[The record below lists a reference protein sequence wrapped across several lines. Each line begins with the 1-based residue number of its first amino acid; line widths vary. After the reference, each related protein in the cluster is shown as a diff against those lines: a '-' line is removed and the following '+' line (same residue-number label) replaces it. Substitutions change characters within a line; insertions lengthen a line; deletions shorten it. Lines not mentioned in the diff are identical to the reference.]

1 MALRIPAS
9 ARASAKTTSGRA
21 GPCALG
27 SARRAVHVTVLGVLA
42 AGLAALVAAAGA
54 PRLAG
59 AEVSRGEEPRFD
71 LEALFAEFAA
81 MPGLEARFREEKRIA
96 LLREPLVSHGVLYFA
111 PPDRLLRHVR
121 EPVESTLLLR
131 GRELSIGSS
140 RGIRTIDL
148 AANPVLRMFVDPFR
162 LLLAGDIEALRKS
175 YRVQLEASGNP
186 PARRW
191 EIRLEPLHSPVQ
203 DAIAW
208 IRLSGQGR
216 ELFELEVREVSGD
229 VTITRFSAVDTER
242 HFSDRDFAEL
252 FERPLP

>member
-1 MALRIPAS
+1 VRVI
-9 ARASAKTTSGRA
+9 
-21 GPCALG
+21 
-27 SARRAVHVTVLGVLA
+27 VLGVLA

-54 PRLAG
+54 PLSAG
-59 AEVSRGEEPRFD
+59 AEVSQGEEPRFD
-71 LEALFAEFAA
+71 LESLFAELAS

-148 AANPVLRMFVDPFR
+148 GADSVLRTFVDPFR
-162 LLLAGDIEALRKS
+162 LLLAGDIEALRTS

-203 DAIAW
+203 DAITW